1 MYNKQK
7 EILREQIYDVIRCCC
22 NMKKSNF
29 SPNILINYGAD
40 ELCGEAADD
49 LTFVHIPD
57 TLGIP
62 QSYNFPFPNNVY
74 FRDSP
79 NPITLMIAL
88 FKRKKETRPPLTA
101 KEYTDMILV
110 LYKEY
115 QEAQLQEQKRIDTI
129 IQAIPKETAD
139 QLQKKLFLLFMQTL
153 SIKEEEFSP
162 DIIINEGIYKLSGK
176 KAERFIHQSA
186 LCFNLPTNKVYNY
199 FYAKQYFHL
208 PMSKIALIIIILS
221 SPAWLLCGIFYFLIF
236 AILMIFYCI
245 GLGINFVLTYVDYII
260 HGKQT
265 EDSEDINYSK
275 NKKQS
280 KTITANEYA
289 HEMLGLWAE
298 NQSKSE

>member
-1 MYNKQK
+1 MYNKQE
-7 EILREQIYDVIRCCC
+7 EILREQIYDVIRYCC

-49 LTFVHIPD
+49 LTFEHIPD

-62 QSYNFPFPNNVY
+62 QSYDFPFPNNVY

-79 NPITLMIAL
+79 NPITFIIDL
-88 FKRKKETRPPLTA
+88 FKQTKDTRPPLTA

-115 QEAQLQEQKRIDTI
+115 QKAQLKEQKRIDTS
-129 IQAIPKETAD
+129 IQAIPKATAD
-139 QLQKKLFLLFMQTL
+139 QLQKKLFLLLMKTL
-153 SIKEEEFSP
+153 SIKEEKFSP

-186 LCFNLPTNKVYNY
+186 LCFNLPSNTVYSHFQDKGY
-199 FYAKQYFHL
+199 FDL
-208 PMSKIALIIIILS
+208 SITLIGWIIFIIF
-221 SPAWLLCGIFYFLIF
+221 SPIFVFAFIF
-236 AILMIFYCI
+236 TTIYYCI
-245 GLGINFVLTYVDYII
+245 MLLIDCYDFIRT
-260 HGKQT
+260 GKWESIVNNDFSQ
-265 EDSEDINYSK
+265 
-275 NKKQS
+275 KKS

-289 HEMLGLWAE
+289 HEMLGLWTE

>member
-1 MYNKQK
+1 MYNEQE

-22 NMKKSNF
+22 NMKKSKF
-29 SPNILINYGAD
+29 SPDILINYGKD

-49 LTFVHIPD
+49 LTFEHIPD

-62 QSYNFPFPNNVY
+62 QSYDFPFPNNVY

-79 NPITLMIAL
+79 NPITLVIAL
-88 FKRKKETRPPLTA
+88 FKRKKDTRPPLTA

-115 QEAQLQEQKRIDTI
+115 QKAQLKEQKRIDTI

-153 SIKEEEFSP
+153 SIKEEDFSP

-186 LCFNLPTNKVYNY
+186 LCLNLSSNKVYNHFQQKEY
-199 FYAKQYFHL
+199 FDL
-208 PMSKIALIIIILS
+208 SSRIVGWIMLIIF
-221 SPAWLLCGIFYFLIF
+221 SPIFIF
-236 AILMIFYCI
+236 AFIFMTIYNCI
-245 GLGINFVLTYVDYII
+245 MLLIDCYHFIKTRKWESIVNDDFS
-260 HGKQT
+260 Q
-265 EDSEDINYSK
+265 
-275 NKKQS
+275 KKS
-280 KTITANEYA
+280 KTITAKEYA

-298 NQSKSE
+298 NQQNQNH